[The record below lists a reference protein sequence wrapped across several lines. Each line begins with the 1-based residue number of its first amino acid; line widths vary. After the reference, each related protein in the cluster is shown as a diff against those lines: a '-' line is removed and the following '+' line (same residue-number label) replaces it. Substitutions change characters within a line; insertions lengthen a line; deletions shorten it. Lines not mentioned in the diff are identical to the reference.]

1 MNLDVL
7 TPALGV
13 FVGLFSCWVYRD
25 SRRQTALRGDDLLI
39 YSVLIGY
46 AVSRLVDFAK
56 ALGA

>member
-1 MNLDVL
+1 MNSDVL
-7 TPALGV
+7 IPAVGV

-39 YSVLIGY
+39 YGVLIGY
-46 AVSRLVDFAK
+46 AVSRLADVVK